1 MNEIMEELE
10 TANVRSISN
19 KETVKEKR
27 RNQNVKYTL
36 HKEKI
41 TI

>member
-19 KETVKEKR
+19 KETVKEK
-27 RNQNVKYTL
+27 K
-36 HKEKI
+36 KKPKCKI
-41 TI
+41 YIT